1 MAEVTVLE
9 RIVLEENKSSMQNI
23 DKELK
28 KQSEY
33 FQKCYTTILKTMDTK
48 ITLSNIVKIITQCMK
63 IVQTFKKLNGTEK
76 KDLVIDVVQKL
87 IRDSDHNEK
96 LEDALI
102 EILEKIGHPM
112 IDAVIIASKGKF
124 FRNFSFEKLKK
135 FWCFK
140 K

>member
-9 RIVLEENKSSMQNI
+9 RIVLKENKSTMQEINKQL
-23 DKELK
+23 KE
-28 KQSEY
+28 QNEY
-33 FQKCYTTILKTMDTK
+33 FDKCYSTILKTINTK

-112 IDAVIIASKGKF
+112 IDAVIVATKGRF
-124 FRNFSFEKLKK
+124 FRNFNFNKLKAL
-135 FWCFK
+135 CCSK